1 MKAIAFLGAI
11 LVSFGIANAQDRFP
25 SKPIQILSP
34 QSPGSATDLVGR
46 MYADKLSRLLGQSV
60 IVQNRPGAG
69 GVLAAQ
75 TVAKSAPDGYT
86 LMVVNTQHSMNPA
99 LFKDIPFDTVRDFSA
114 VAMVADA
121 PALVYAAPSM
131 GVRTLAEFLALA
143 RQKPGEINYG
153 SGGTGSAT
161 HLAGAYFASRAGIN
175 LVHVP
180 YKTGADLIA
189 DILTGRIQVTF
200 SPVAFMLSQVR
211 EGKLLALAVT
221 SRQRMSA
228 LPDVPTVDEAG
239 LPGYESS
246 TYYGFIAPAK
256 TPRAVID
263 QLSRALRAAAEDKE
277 IQERYVQ
284 QGMVPNFLP
293 PDEFDAFIKADVE
306 RVKILVKAIGAS
318 VN

>member
-1 MKAIAFLGAI
+1 
-11 LVSFGIANAQDRFP
+11 
-25 SKPIQILSP
+25 
-34 QSPGSATDLVGR
+34 
-46 MYADKLSRLLGQSV
+46 MYADKLAKLLGQSV

-86 LMVVNTQHSMNPA
+86 LMVINTQHSMNPA

-161 HLAGAYFASRAGIN
+161 HLAGAYFANRAGIN

-256 TPRAVID
+256 TPRAVIE

>member
-1 MKAIAFLGAI
+1 MKITALTLAAALLAA
-11 LVSFGIANAQDRFP
+11 SAYAQDRYP
-25 SKPIQILSP
+25 SRPIQVYSP
-34 QSPGSATDLVGR
+34 QAPGTTTDLVGR
-46 MYADKLSRLLGQSV
+46 MYADKLAKLLGQSV

-75 TVAKSAPDGYT
+75 AVVKSPPDGYT

-99 LFKDIPFDTVRDFSA
+99 LFKDIPYDTVRDFSG

-143 RQKPGEINYG
+143 KQKPGQINYG

-161 HLAGAYFASRAGIN
+161 HLAGAYFANQANIN

-180 YKTGADLIA
+180 YKTGADLIG

-221 SRQRMSA
+221 SKKRMDA

-246 TYYGFIAPAK
+246 TYYGFITPAK

-263 QLSRALRAAAEDKE
+263 QLSRALRAVADDKD

-284 QGMVPNFLP
+284 QGLVPNYLG
-293 PDEFDAFIKADVE
+293 PDEFDAFIRTDVE
-306 RVKILVKAIGAS
+306 RVKALVKTIGATP
-318 VN
+318 

>member
-34 QSPGSATDLVGR
+34 QSPGSATDFVGR
-46 MYADKLSRLLGQSV
+46 MYADKLAKLLGQSV